1 MDTNNKLREVVIAKM
16 QSGNFE
22 LKPCPFCGGQP
33 KMMSKQFFD
42 ELQEESADNKACID
56 IECLACNLDFRDHTH
71 DEHDYYVRAFIVSE
85 KWNRRAE

>member
-1 MDTNNKLREVVIAKM
+1 MDVNKKLRETVITKM

-33 KMMSKQFFD
+33 KLMNKKLFE
-42 ELQEESADNKACID
+42 ELDSENGRACIT
-56 IECLACNLDFRDHTH
+56 IECEKCELDFHDHTS
-71 DEHDYYVRAFIVSE
+71 DEHNYYVRAFLVTE